1 VKLDDVVARVPG
13 IPGSAN
19 DSFVVSSEG
28 TLTAIDRKILRFALK
43 TAIPGAPPGVITSLR
58 TLGDVRE
65 LLETNTDGT
74 SPPPFDLESYVSQTV
89 FMRPLLPQDHEPLY
103 FAALEPQNSYRWRYR
118 GQTISFREFS
128 DSLSQGVL
136 AQFAF
141 ASVADSSLVA
151 YCSSYNY
158 DPAAQH
164 CAFAV
169 QRLDFEDSAD
179 TAVVESAG
187 LFLNYL
193 FRTFNLRK
201 VFADIP
207 EYNMPAFGVLPDVFE
222 TEGTR
227 RDYYWHAGRFWT
239 EVTIST
245 SRAAWQ
251 TFAAASF
258 YR

>member
-1 VKLDDVVARVPG
+1 M
-13 IPGSAN
+13 
-19 DSFVVSSEG
+19 
-28 TLTAIDRKILRFALK
+28 
-43 TAIPGAPPGVITSLR
+43 SLR
-58 TLGDVRE
+58 TLGDVRT
-65 LLETNTDGT
+65 LLETNTNGS
-74 SPPPFDLESYVSQTV
+74 SPPAFDLASYVSQTV
-89 FMRPLLPQDHEPLY
+89 YMRPLLPQDHEQLY

-118 GQTISFREFS
+118 GQTIAFREFS
-128 DSLSQGVL
+128 ESLSQGVL

-141 ASVADSSLVA
+141 ASVDDNSLVA
-151 YCSSYNY
+151 FCSSYNY

-169 QRLDFEDSAD
+169 QRLDFEDHAD
-179 TAVVESAG
+179 TAVIESAG

-207 EYNMPAFGVLPDVFE
+207 EYNLPAFGVLPDVFE

-227 RDYYWHAGRFWT
+227 RDYYWHAGRFWD

-245 SRAAWQ
+245 DRDVWQ
-251 TFAAASF
+251 SFATSF

>member
-1 VKLDDVVARVPG
+1 VTLDELVARVPG
-13 IPGSAN
+13 IPGSAT
-19 DSFVVSSEG
+19 DDFVISSEG
-28 TLTAIDRKILRFALK
+28 TLTGSDRKILRFVLK
-43 TAIPGAPPGVITSLR
+43 TALPGAPPGVIMSLR
-58 TLGDVRE
+58 TLGDVRA
-65 LLETNTDGT
+65 LLETNTNGS
-74 SPPPFDLESYVSQTV
+74 SPPAFDLASYVSQTV
-89 FMRPLLPQDHEPLY
+89 YMRPLLPQDHEQLY

-128 DSLSQGVL
+128 ESLSQGVL

-141 ASVADSSLVA
+141 ASVDDNSLVA
-151 YCSSYNY
+151 FCSSYNY

-169 QRLDFEDSAD
+169 QRLDFEDGAD
-179 TAVVESAG
+179 TAVIESAG

-222 TEGTR
+222 IEGTR
-227 RDYYWHAGRFWT
+227 RDYYWHAGRFWA

-245 SRAAWQ
+245 DRDVWQ
-251 TFAAASF
+251 TFAASF